1 MKTETLK
8 TLDLTSHHTL
18 AMALLDLSL
27 LQTGANMLSC
37 PDMMFFTRSSLGQEV
52 ESQPRHHWL
61 TLARKHQ
68 FQVTE
73 KNYGFL

>member
-18 AMALLDLSL
+18 AMTLLDLSL

-68 FQVTE
+68 FQVSE